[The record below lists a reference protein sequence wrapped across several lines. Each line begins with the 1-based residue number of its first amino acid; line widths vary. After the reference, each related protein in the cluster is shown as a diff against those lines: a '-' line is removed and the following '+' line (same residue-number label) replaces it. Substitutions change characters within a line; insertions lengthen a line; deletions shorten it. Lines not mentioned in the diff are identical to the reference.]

1 MMRGNGYKADEL
13 VFVGGEYA
21 KASVQLRWRIF
32 LMGWEMA
39 NLAKGA
45 EE

>member
-1 MMRGNGYKADEL
+1 MMRGNGYKASEL
-13 VFVGGEYA
+13 VFIDGEYA
-21 KASVQLRWRIF
+21 KATTQLRWRMF